1 MPSWDA
7 SPYLVALIVTAAVSF
22 MLALYGWG
30 RRTDRAGA
38 YFALLMLVVAEWAF
52 TQAMEH
58 AVSGLSVKILFAKF
72 QYIAVVSVA
81 PLWLLFA
88 LSFGKLESSLTRL
101 QRVLIWVFPGIILA
115 LAATNELHGLVWPE
129 IAPVS
134 SDPGSPLVYA
144 HGPAVWANAAFSYSL
159 VALATILI
167 VRTAARAPKV
177 FRRQAVILVIGAA
190 IPWAGNILYM
200 SGGGPFRGLDL
211 TPTAFMISG
220 LLVTWSIFRF
230 QFLALIPIAHET
242 LFAGITDGVIALD
255 AEDRIIDI
263 NKAAVRIAGFAAD
276 PVGRKADEAFAAWPQ
291 FLDLFRECSEIQT
304 EISVASGDHPAW
316 IDVRV
321 FPVDSRQGHRH
332 GRVLVLRDI
341 TKRKLAEAALRES
354 EERFRLL
361 VENAPDGIFVQTR
374 GTFAYVNPAACRLW
388 GAESP
393 SELLDTPVLERFH
406 QDDRDA
412 VRGRIDRLNVERK
425 EVPKAEETILKLDGT
440 SRDTEVAAVPI
451 IYDERAGSL
460 VFIRDIS
467 GRKQAEEALRKSE
480 ATARLFLNS
489 THDIALMTDAEGR
502 ILDFNEAFVKSARK
516 EPSALR
522 GADAFAIIPPT
533 SDRNRKEFV
542 LAEVIERRRPLAFED
557 IRGGRCYDTRI
568 YPVFGPDGR
577 VEKAVMFSAD
587 ITERKKALETLKAS
601 IEEKNVLLKEVHHRV
616 KNNMQVISSML
627 SLQSREVEDARVI
640 DIFRDTQNRI
650 RSMALVHEKLYQSR
664 DLSQV
669 DFASYL
675 QTLIIH
681 LFHSHRQDPG
691 RVHYELNADNIS
703 LDINTA
709 IPLGLIVSEIL
720 SNALKYAF
728 PGHRKG
734 TIRIDLRPDRE
745 SWLCLAIADDGVGL
759 PGDLDVRNAKSLGLQ
774 IVGMLVEQL
783 DGVLD
788 IDRTNGTEFRI
799 RFQELKRRTL

>member
-354 EERFRLL
+354 EGKYRELYDFLPIPVYEMDFEANITAANQAIYDAFGGTPDVFRRGLKAWQLLSPEDVAKSAANIQRLL
-361 VENAPDGIFVQTR
+361 AGERLP
-374 GTFAYVNPAACRLW
+374 GTEYNIR
-388 GAESP
+388 
-393 SELLDTPVLERFH
+393 R
-406 QDDRDA
+406 
-412 VRGRIDRLNVERK
+412 
-425 EVPKAEETILKLDGT
+425 LDGT
-440 SRDTEVAAVPI
+440 TFPAI
-451 IYDERAGSL
+451 I
-460 VFIRDIS
+460 IS
-467 GRKQAEEALRKSE
+467 SVIYQDGKP
-480 ATARLFLNS
+480 
-489 THDIALMTDAEGR
+489 EG
-502 ILDFNEAFVKSARK
+502 
-516 EPSALR
+516 LR
-522 GADAFAIIPPT
+522 GAII
-533 SDRNRKEFV
+533 
-542 LAEVIERRRPLAFED
+542 
-557 IRGGRCYDTRI
+557 
-568 YPVFGPDGR
+568 
-577 VEKAVMFSAD
+577 D
-587 ITERKKALETLKAS
+587 ITERRRYEKALQETLDNLQKAVGATIQAMVS
-601 IEEKNVLLKEVHHRV
+601 AVEARDPYTAGHQLRV
-616 KNNMQVISSML
+616 
-627 SLQSREVEDARVI
+627 A
-640 DIFRDTQNRI
+640 
-650 RSMALVHEKLYQSR
+650 
-664 DLSQV
+664 
-669 DFASYL
+669 
-675 QTLIIH
+675 
-681 LFHSHRQDPG
+681 
-691 RVHYELNADNIS
+691 ELAQ
-703 LDINTA
+703 
-709 IPLGLIVSEIL
+709 
-720 SNALKYAF
+720 
-728 PGHRKG
+728 
-734 TIRIDLRPDRE
+734 
-745 SWLCLAIADDGVGL
+745 AIAVEMGL
-759 PGDLDVRNAKSLGLQ
+759 PQ
-774 IVGMLVEQL
+774 
-783 DGVLD
+783 
-788 IDRTNGTEFRI
+788 
-799 RFQELKRRTL
+799 